1 MTRRTLLAFVALVSA
16 GCSGT
21 APIANTD
28 TAQSLLLKALEN
40 WKSGSKPAQL
50 SSDSPAIKVSDYRW
64 ENGFELTKFEI
75 ATTTSKSG
83 FDLRIPVDL
92 WLKPPKGKPIREK
105 AFYTVVTS
113 PSITVIRDPES

>member
-1 MTRRTLLAFVALVSA
+1 MTRRTWLALVAIGTA

-21 APIANTD
+21 SSNEDPQ
-28 TAQSLLLKALEN
+28 TAQSLLAKALET
-40 WKSGSKPAQL
+40 WKKGSEPAQL
-50 SSDSPAIKVSDYRW
+50 AADSPAIKVSDYGW
-64 ENGFELTKFEI
+64 ENSFELTKFEI
-75 ATTTSKSG
+75 ASTTSKSG
-83 FDLRIPVDL
+83 FDLRFPVDL